1 MSTPDESLRRQLRF
15 AFFLQIAG
23 AAMFGV
29 AFATRA
35 MALGFDPLTAVL
47 GLVTLLVVVAAII
60 TRRKMRDLAP

>member
-1 MSTPDESLRRQLRF
+1 MSADEQLRRQLRF

-23 AAMFGV
+23 AVMFGG

-35 MALGFDPLTAVL
+35 VALGFDPITAVL
-47 GLVTLLVVVAAII
+47 GLVTLLIVGAAVF